1 MKLSQNWI
9 FRISLII
16 ITIFFITLYYGAY
29 KTFNCNWSEDI
40 GLLNQLMYNFVHH
53 FSFDSTIYHFKN
65 SLGDDHFRPIFLL
78 FYPIYLLFQNAF
90 TLIALSVIFVSI
102 AAYLLVIISE
112 RFFEDWRIS
121 LIFFIIFMIYP
132 ASINTYLRLG
142 GARENAFILAF
153 LFLALLSYLDNKYI
167 PFLVASTL
175 ASLCTEYTSLI
186 LVGFGIVALIHKKP
200 LKWVL
205 FPLIF
210 GTLYF
215 YIIGGV
221 VMPYL
226 KGTSSAFAGPKFG
239 EYSYLGNTPL
249 KIIKTLLFNPIQTL
263 KILFQPYKIHFL
275 ITLLFPLGF
284 FSIVGIEYLLIPIS
298 QFLLILLTKETYYA
312 NISWWYDTPLIPF
325 VFVGAMVGIKR
336 LSLLK
341 KHQIHLRS
349 LIIIISLTSLFSC
362 GNFISKI
369 LVYANYFK
377 EINQPVWKYINEIPK
392 HDSISAQVPFL
403 AEFSSRKR
411 LYLYPDQ
418 SLSSDYIILGV
429 QRNKWPIS
437 EESYYNRLKNIL
449 LDSPYGVVE
458 YFTNGDLVFKKG
470 YSKDKN
476 NAVFNILFNEQNKI
490 KQKENLQMESA
501 ELDYTMG
508 YEVVGIKLP
517 LGILQSKLNSI
528 QGTDLYSV
536 TTSIIPIKMLFLLT
550 HTSYKTTA
558 YIRKNN
564 FSLVKLYKDIMLN
577 GKENNKI
584 LSFTSST
591 LIFDVSSLPYFLS
604 TATDMTGQMLL
615 LPVLKTDG
623 EIENDLVYMQGK
635 QQIEISNVEYDCLV
649 WSNPKYQIKV
659 YINKNSSHVPVF
671 ITKKLLVG
679 TIYAKLKSY
688 HVDRE

>member
-1 MKLSQNWI
+1 MHILLSKNWI

-16 ITIFFITLYYGAY
+16 ITIFFIILYYGAY
-29 KTFNCNWSEDI
+29 KTFNCPWSEDV

-53 FSFDSTIYHFKN
+53 FSFDASIYHFKN
-65 SLGDDHFRPIFLL
+65 SFGDDHFRPIFL
-78 FYPIYLLFQNAF
+78 FFSPIYLLFQNAF
-90 TLIALSVIFVSI
+90 TLIVLSVIFVSI

-112 RFFEDWRIS
+112 RFSEDWRIS

-142 GARENAFILAF
+142 GARENAFIMAF
-153 LFLALLSYLDNKYI
+153 FFLALLSYIDNKYI

-186 LVGFGIVALIHKKP
+186 LVGFGITAVIHKKP
-200 LKWVL
+200 LKWVI

-210 GTLYF
+210 GSLYF

-226 KGTSSAFAGPKFG
+226 KGTSSVFAGQKFG
-239 EYSYLGNTPL
+239 EYSYLGDTPL
-249 KIIKTLLFNPIQTL
+249 KIIKTLLFNPVQTL

-336 LSLLK
+336 LSALK
-341 KHQIHLRS
+341 KNRISLRS
-349 LIIIISLTSLFSC
+349 LIIIISLSFLFSC
-362 GNFISKI
+362 GNFVSKI

-403 AEFSSRKR
+403 GEFSSRKR
-411 LYLYPDQ
+411 LFLYPDQ
-418 SLSSDYIILGV
+418 SQSSDYLILGI
-429 QRNKWPIS
+429 QRDKWPIS
-437 EESYYNRLKNIL
+437 EESYYNKLKRLL
-449 LDSPYGVVE
+449 LDSLYGVVE
-458 YFTNGDLVFKKG
+458 YFPNGDLVFKKG

-476 NAVFNILFNEQNKI
+476 HAVFNILFNEQNTI
-490 KQKENLQMESA
+490 KQKENLPMESA
-501 ELDYTMG
+501 ELNYTFG
-508 YEVVGIKLP
+508 YEIGGIQLS

-528 QGTDLYSV
+528 QRTDLYSI
-536 TTSIIPIKMLFLLT
+536 TTSIIPPKMLFFLSPM
-550 HTSYKTTA
+550 SYQTTA
-558 YIRKNN
+558 YVRKNN
-564 FSLVKLYKDIMLN
+564 FSLVKLYKNIMIN
-577 GKENNKI
+577 GKENNKV

-591 LIFDVSSLPYFLS
+591 LIFDISSLPYFLS
-604 TATDMTGQMLL
+604 AITEATGQMLL

-623 EIENDLVYMQGK
+623 EIENDLAYMQGE
-635 QQIEISNVEYDCLV
+635 QQIEISNNEYDCLV

-659 YINKNSSHVPVF
+659 FIDKNSPHIPVF

-679 TIYAKLKSY
+679 TIYTKLKSY
-688 HVDRE
+688 HID